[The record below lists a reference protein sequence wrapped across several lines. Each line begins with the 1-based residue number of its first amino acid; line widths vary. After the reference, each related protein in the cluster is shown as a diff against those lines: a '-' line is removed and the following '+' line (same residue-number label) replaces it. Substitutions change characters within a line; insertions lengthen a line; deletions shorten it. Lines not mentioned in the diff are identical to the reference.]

1 MKFSLELGHLETH
14 RLEFSFNQLLGRK
27 VIKVNDLEVLRAI
40 RLFSEPIRETHT
52 LEIGEKEKLQ
62 VRIEKERKL
71 LIGQK
76 YKIFLNDRLIRLY
89 EGV

>member
-27 VIKVNDLEVLRAI
+27 VIKVNDLEVLRDV
-40 RLFSEPIRETHT
+40 RLFSEPLRETHT

-76 YKIFLNDRLIRLY
+76 YKVFLNDRLIRLY

>member
-1 MKFSLELGHLETH
+1 MKFALELGELETH

-27 VIKVNDLEVLRAI
+27 IIKVNDAEVLRNV
-40 RLFSEPIRETHT
+40 RLFSEPVRETHT
-52 LEIGEKEKLQ
+52 LEIGEKERLQ

-71 LIGQK
+71 LFGQK
-76 YKIFLNDRLIRLY
+76 YKVYLNDRLIRLY